1 MQDELATREIRDIVT
16 IRGVEVPADVKFR
29 QIIVTGPPASG
40 KSSIVSRLGGWPEEG
55 YLDIASEWWRDR
67 MLAMRPREV
76 HLGFPVLGRR
86 DSLAVSDPQW
96 IETNPE
102 LDLSRVN
109 IPPAKRGFFSVD
121 WLSRFVFDVQL
132 PRADVLHEIRR
143 SRARAGTHPRDA
155 AATLQQADSA
165 LGAYRSVAHH
175 LSLRGV
181 RVYVRLAF
189 GGRPR
194 EFTGTGEQESLANAD
209 SGSTG

>member
-1 MQDELATREIRDIVT
+1 MEDEFPTREVRDVVT
-16 IRGVEVPADVKFR
+16 IRGVEVPAGVKFR

-40 KSSIVSRLGGWPEEG
+40 KSSIVRKLGGWPEEG
-55 YLDIASEWWRDR
+55 YLDIAAEWWRDR

-76 HLGFPVLGRR
+76 HLGFPVVGRR
-86 DSLAVSDPQW
+86 DSLAVSDSEW
-96 IETNPE
+96 IDTKPDV
-102 LDLSRVN
+102 DLSRVR
-109 IPPAKRGFFSVD
+109 IPPAKRGFFSVN
-121 WLSRFVFDVQL
+121 WRSRFVFDVQL

-155 AATLQQADSA
+155 DATLEQAERA
-165 LGAYRSVAHH
+165 LRAYRSVAHQM
-175 LSLRGV
+175 SVSGV

-194 EFTGTGEQESLANAD
+194 EFVDAAEQDSPSNTE